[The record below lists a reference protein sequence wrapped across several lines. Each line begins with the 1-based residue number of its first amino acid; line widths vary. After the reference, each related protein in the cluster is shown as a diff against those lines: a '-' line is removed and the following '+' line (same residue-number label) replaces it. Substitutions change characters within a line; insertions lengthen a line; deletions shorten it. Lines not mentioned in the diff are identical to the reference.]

1 MQNNSKRE
9 DVHDIL
15 VIIENLDAKGELIT
29 ALSIAKQLG
38 QTKANVHR
46 ILKMF
51 EIDLNPYQTK
61 HRAKVKQQ
69 RAQALA
75 DSQADIVAALRALDT
90 AKHTLPELMDLIA
103 FDGTE
108 RGLKAILVREK
119 LPYKTKSW
127 FAKELK
133 KADTT
138 GKTMRELYEECGL
151 ETEGVSLTTFRT
163 RLHENAIPYKQII
176 KTRFWW
182 TGLEGT
188 NKQVPQNAIDELHKY
203 FKDNKVNTAEYT
215 IKELYGY
222 FDFDMPYMAFKHLII
237 SQNIRTNT
245 ILIR

>member
-1 MQNNSKRE
+1 M
-9 DVHDIL
+9 
-15 VIIENLDAKGELIT
+15 
-29 ALSIAKQLG
+29 
-38 QTKANVHR
+38 
-46 ILKMF
+46 KMF
-51 EIDLNPYQTK
+51 EIDLKPYQTK

-176 KTRFWW
+176 KTRFGGQAWR
-182 TGLEGT
+182 EQT
-188 NKQVPQNAIDELHKY
+188 NRFLKMPLTSCTSISKTTRSTQP
-203 FKDNKVNTAEYT
+203 NTQSKNSTAT
-215 IKELYGY
+215 LT
-222 FDFDMPYMAFKHLII
+222 LICLTWL
-237 SQNIRTNT
+237 SST
-245 ILIR
+245 